1 LQLFQKIASKIKF
14 NTLRKDQKHKLFIAL
29 QEFDNVGIE
38 KLRDLELFKN
48 SQGDVRPLRNLLKGD
63 LSVPNWLFH
72 FKIHIA
78 EYTPEL
84 DKYLVQEEELYKEI
98 IYPNWE
104 NILLETKDIN
114 SLYEKTAYY
123 FGLKENNATFR
134 TQKFIY
140 TKGGFLFPNQVF
152 FNSEMAKLGN
162 QYVYFQNTIQSLFDL
177 PTPAKQIVPFLLQE
191 PFKID
196 GSKFCGR
203 TTSVIILETAEI
215 KAALSFCRLN
225 NEQFFKNFIIKKSN
239 NDFTIVPK
247 TNVTYQI
254 TSPDNEARKFIDE
267 NCKDKLFVL
276 PIEFFECKDEDGII
290 KNLELYSKIIDCV
303 DVDELKEEIIDILS
317 HHYVAYEA
325 KLKFLQELSK
335 ISLNSETEYTKDSY
349 EYKVLDL
356 SCDVIKENDY
366 QNFKD
371 KVVIETANG
380 ILKLNIPLS
389 KNEFEIENVKL
400 SLSEILPDVHENSSN
415 ISKLIN
421 RLVSLGL
428 PEDKINLLFGIK
440 NEPEQT
446 IIFNHLRSEY
456 KTLQNGQQ
464 LAFVLL
470 YAKTRNL
477 NLSDFQLPEETK
489 IDFIEFVYKQNNAI
503 LKELIISSKSIS
515 LLNFNP
521 QKSVYP
527 NKYACENE
535 QLPDYVQKWI
545 DNDNEKI
552 KFLANLGVWI
562 EGTTIVDLRKFW
574 KNENSDFDTLR
585 LAQELRFNTD
595 KTNLINSFEYLQ
607 TNSIQLTK
615 TEQYDVFEEAIK
627 RRNAGLSYS
636 YCYNIVNPYDFET
649 IRQQV
654 EEWDNDNYNA
664 WKENKFFI
672 YLFDG
677 ELPRLVKISGR
688 FDDYVF
694 YHFSEGDVV
703 IDGNNI
709 YLNKNADRKETLSKL
724 ASEKNN
730 FSFEDLWQLFNNSDE
745 TNKLKQEI
753 ALLKTQ
759 LQLKP
764 DDVTLGTK
772 FGTDIAKN
780 DQIETNREAKEIVKE
795 RLESEGFIFT
805 KGIGDFS
812 AINGVEKDGIQY
824 PLVVKSYKWQDEPL
838 KIGAN
843 EWIQLMK
850 PNSMFWVHFGNR
862 KLGCLK
868 LYELLR
874 NQDKLTISFSTE
886 NLDYKGRLENFAEL
900 LHYFGDVHFDF
911 NSIKPD
917 NYSTAEN
924 LNDYRFDE
932 RKTEEDLTPD
942 NDDLL

>member
-1 LQLFQKIASKIKF
+1 M
-14 NTLRKDQKHKLFIAL
+14 